1 MGIATAARKA
11 GVVLVDYAYAAGE
24 QLRGMLDRRR
34 LRRALAPA
42 GGPDRLP
49 VLLLPGVYETWRF
62 LRPLARHL
70 AGRGHDVH
78 VVDGLRWN
86 IASVE
91 DGAREVARFLV
102 ASGIPRVA
110 IVAHSKGGLIAK
122 RVLELESERI
132 AVVLAIAT
140 PFAGSPL
147 ARLVPLAGVRAL
159 GPAGAD
165 IVGLAARPAAN
176 DRIVSIAPWFDPHI
190 PGGSELAGARSVRL
204 RTGGHF
210 RILSS
215 RELFLVVDE
224 ELARTSR
231 RPPAAT

>member
-1 MGIATAARKA
+1 MGIAVTARKA
-11 GVVLVDYAYAAGE
+11 GIVVLDYAYAAGE
-24 QLRGMLDRRR
+24 QLRGMLDRRP
-34 LRRALAPA
+34 LRRTVATAD
-42 GGPDRLP
+42 GTERIP

-70 AGRGHDVH
+70 ADRGHDVH

-91 DGAREVARFLV
+91 DGAREVARVLS
-102 ASGIPRVA
+102 AMGSSRVA
-110 IVAHSKGGLIAK
+110 IVAHSKGGLIAT
-122 RVLELESERI
+122 RVLELEAARI
-132 AVVLAIAT
+132 VVVLAIAT

-147 ARLVPLAGVRAL
+147 ARLLPLAGVRAL
-159 GPAGAD
+159 GPAGTD
-165 IVGLAARPAAN
+165 VVGVAARTAVN

-190 PGGSELAGARSVRL
+190 PGGSELTGGRSVRL

-215 RELFLVVDE
+215 RELFQVVDDT
-224 ELARTSR
+224 LARATR
-231 RPPAAT
+231 RPPADT